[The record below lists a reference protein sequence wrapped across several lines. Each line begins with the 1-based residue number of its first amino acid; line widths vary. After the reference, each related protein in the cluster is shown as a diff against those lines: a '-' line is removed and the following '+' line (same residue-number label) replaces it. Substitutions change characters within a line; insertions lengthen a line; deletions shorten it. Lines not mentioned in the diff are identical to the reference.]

1 MSETPWRALLRV
13 ILFFVV
19 FTGGV
24 LLLLTERLS
33 PIVFYGVP
41 PRDPDIDPTS
51 YGPFGGPP
59 GRFGRMLEVVGV
71 SALVALWV
79 AYSLSVR
86 RLDALKWPL
95 ALVGVLVGVLWLRRR
110 LRIFG

>member
-1 MSETPWRALLRV
+1 MSVTLWRALLFYV
-13 ILFFVV
+13 NWAV
-19 FTGGV
+19 GY
-24 LLLLTERLS
+24 LLLELGLKAWKEREYLATGAVGPQVGPLPEEAVLTL
-33 PIVFYGVP
+33 VAL
-41 PRDPDIDPTS
+41 T
-51 YGPFGGPP
+51 
-59 GRFGRMLEVVGV
+59 
-71 SALVALWV
+71 LVALWV